1 MNNRFRYDD
10 IEYFLGGEEPD
21 FKGDIVKP
29 VWNLNPELKSTVLKD
44 MPSNL
49 PPEHKALFIYF
60 RLCKT
65 LRYDEGYM
73 YSDRFGAEDKEKY
86 TPEFSKERIESIK
99 PGDSV
104 TCYDFAR
111 IYCKFIN
118 DLKIKGLRSVYK
130 LHGSNYGHA
139 SMEFQTKNVS
149 VSLEPI
155 LIEGFKQTNDLMNAR
170 VGSMPDG
177 VKITS
182 DKTGQLQNYISS
194 IYSKALGE
202 EPTSLDYRLLELK
215 TLTERKE
222 PNQVSLEDKLKS
234 FVDIMKEKDI
244 RGNEAVQL
252 LINYNKY
259 GFFDDKI
266 KIALC
271 AEKSQG
277 QKGGIKFARKALIR
291 KDEGNN
297 PVVFKEDYQ
306 YFLLD
311 TQSLDFGEVNP
322 EHLTSDFISGLYT
335 FESEKQEIKMPEM
348 YDGGMGYD

>member
-1 MNNRFRYDD
+1 
-10 IEYFLGGEEPD
+10 
-21 FKGDIVKP
+21 
-29 VWNLNPELKSTVLKD
+29 
-44 MPSNL
+44 MPNNL
-49 PPEHKALFIYF
+49 PPEHKAMFIYF

-73 YSDRFGAEDKEKY
+73 YSGRFGAEDVEKY
-86 TPEFSKERIESIK
+86 TPEFSKERVESIE

-111 IYCKFIN
+111 IYCKFIRELN
-118 DLKIKGLRSVYK
+118 IKGLTPIYK
-130 LHGSNYGHA
+130 LHGANRGHA
-139 SMEFQTKNVS
+139 SMGFQTRNAAVN
-149 VSLEPI
+149 LEPI
-155 LIEGFKQTNDLMNAR
+155 LIDEMKRTNDLINTR
-170 VGSMPDG
+170 VGALFDG
-177 VKITS
+177 VEVAS
-182 DKTGQLQNYISS
+182 DRDNSLRNYLSYLYTLAI
-194 IYSKALGE
+194 GE
-202 EPTSLDYRLLELK
+202 EPTSFSYRLLELK
-215 TLTERKE
+215 TLTERKQ
-222 PNQVSLEDKLKS
+222 PSPVTLEDKLKS
-234 FVDIMKEKDI
+234 FVNIMKEKDI
-244 RGNEAVQL
+244 RGNELVQL

-259 GFFDDKI
+259 GFFDDKL

-277 QKGGIKFARKALIR
+277 KKGGIKFARKALIR
-291 KDEGNN
+291 KDEGKE

-311 TQSLDFGEVNP
+311 TQSLEFGEVDP